1 MVKDPSPIKSVGD
14 LLKGVENGEY
24 VIPNFQRKYEWNPG
38 MVSDLLISIFQDYY
52 TGLLLF
58 WEFPEQLAIGE
69 WDPLWGADQPENPY
83 FAILDGQQRLSS
95 LYYALYAP
103 NKKFPYRNTY
113 YMFFLDL
120 NEYIDDNYEDAIFYK
135 FSKSYM
141 AIEDVKNRKN
151 DWINENIFP
160 LRLLHDK
167 DFMSNDF
174 DDWAKGYAET
184 FVKMTPENLDDFIK
198 LYDNIRNINRIM
210 DYSFITHTL
219 GKDRDLSDICGIFA
233 KINQKGMRLSTFDL
247 MNAFLFPQGIRLRK
261 LWEKQG
267 KNELKKVDRSMNEY
281 ILKLMS
287 LYKQD
292 YCSSK
297 YVFYLIPQM
306 KIKKR
311 DEIGKITLVEDSKE
325 FKNLW
330 DNAYHY
336 AIKAVERIMNIG
348 KNDFGAIKYDF
359 IQNKTMIP
367 VMGAIMWKYEKDYS
381 NIDRQLFDDL
391 LSKWYWYATISGD
404 YSGSSDSIMSEDYRD
419 FKKWFIIQDESV
431 IRRLN
436 RVNNDDIQKLDL
448 ASINKG
454 SSLYN
459 TVLCLLALNKAPDFY
474 TGRPLDSGTFK
485 GIKIHDHHIFPKN
498 VKNLPKATST
508 YFEVTNDS
516 IVNRTL
522 LLDETNEKIKNK
534 IPSTYLKSVE
544 MNDEEL
550 NELMQRH
557 FISEKALEYLKD
569 DNYDSFIVERERT
582 IKNKLI
588 DLLTISE
595 LIKDPNTGLD
605 RFTSFKTKN
614 RPWEKHE
621 LLSYLDNTTTFQK
634 LFLASITQTEE
645 NPAPIQSVIIM
656 MNKISKCKF
665 ENVTKE
671 IDGLT
676 IAGVKS
682 GLTARRKG
690 LGKEDIIEAKDI
702 KGIIY
707 YSIRE
712 KYIDIIREWITNEDL
727 MI

>member
-1 MVKDPSPIKSVGD
+1 MVKDPSPIKSVED

-69 WDPLWGADQPENPY
+69 WDPLWGADKPKNPY

-113 YMFFLDL
+113 YMFFLDI
-120 NEYIDDNYEDAIFYK
+120 NEYMDDNYEDAVFYK
-135 FSKSYM
+135 FSKTYM
-141 AIEDVKNRKN
+141 DFEEVKNKKD

-167 DFMSNDF
+167 DFMSKDF
-174 DDWAKGYAET
+174 DDWAKGYAEK
-184 FVKMTPENLDDFIK
+184 FIKMTPENLDDFIV
-198 LYDNIRNINRIM
+198 LYDKVRNINRIM
-210 DYSFITHTL
+210 NYPFITHTL
-219 GKDRDLSDICGIFA
+219 GKERELSDICGIFA

-247 MNAFLFPQGIRLRK
+247 MNAFLFPQGIRLRSI
-261 LWEKQG
+261 WEKED
-267 KNELKKVDRSMNEY
+267 KNNLKKVDRSMNEY
-281 ILKLMS
+281 VLKLMS

-297 YVFYLIPQM
+297 YVFYLIPKHQ
-306 KIKKR
+306 IKKR
-311 DEIGKITLVEDSKE
+311 DEIGKITLIKDAEE
-325 FKNLW
+325 FKKLW
-330 DNAYHY
+330 SNAYNY
-336 AIKAVERIMNIG
+336 ASKAVERIMNIG

-359 IQNKTMIP
+359 IQNKTIIP
-367 VMGAIMWKYEKDYS
+367 VMGAIMWKYEKDFKH
-381 NIDRQLFDDL
+381 IDRQLFSDL
-391 LSKWYWYATISGD
+391 LSKWYWFATISGD

-436 RVNNDDIQKLDL
+436 RVTKEDIEKLDL
-448 ASINKG
+448 TNVNKG

-459 TVLCLLALNKAPDFY
+459 TVLCLLALNGAPDFI

-498 VKNLPKATST
+498 VKRLSKETSN
-508 YFEVTNDS
+508 YFEDTNDS
-516 IVNRTL
+516 IANRTL
-522 LLDETNEKIKNK
+522 LLDETNEQILNK
-534 IPSTYLKSVE
+534 KPSKY
-544 MNDEEL
+544 L
-550 NELMQRH
+550 NEINLDENELKELMKRH
-557 FISEKALEYLKD
+557 FISEKALEYLKK
-569 DNYDSFIVERERT
+569 DNYDLFVLEREKI

-588 DLLTISE
+588 DLLNISQQSE
-595 LIKDPNTGLD
+595 DSITGLD
-605 RFTSFKTKN
+605 RFTAFKPKN
-614 RPWEKHE
+614 SPWEKHE
-621 LLSYLDNTTTFQK
+621 LLSYLDNTTTLQK
-634 LFLASITQTEE
+634 IFLASIIQIEE
-645 NPAPIQSVIIM
+645 KPAPIQSVIDL
-656 MNKISKCKF
+656 MNKISNIKF
-665 ENVTKE
+665 ESVNKE

-690 LGKEDIIEAKDI
+690 LGKEDIIEGKEI
-702 KGIIY
+702 KGNMYYNLNESYLSIIEEWVNNEGL
-707 YSIRE
+707 SI
-712 KYIDIIREWITNEDL
+712 
-727 MI
+727 